1 MGFHPVCNDIYIA
14 LLTLGS
20 KIFYFAPCP
29 VSFFFLLLFLNS
41 IHFITILW
49 STIND
54 SISNEVIQFL
64 HLYDYLLKQRREN
77 WNWCRT
83 NSVAGSSFQVAYLRL
98 TVEIFR
104 NILYREICN
113 ITMTDVASGFI
124 NAKRERE
131 REDFIN
137 VVNNFMKFY
146 EIFNRGEK
154 SWLAIQFIV
163 LSYEI
168 KFNLI
173 DYCQHSKKNW
183 YQITIYY
190 LREVGTGDFKLFFL
204 S

>member
-1 MGFHPVCNDIYIA
+1 MSDVNVTRWFIRVGFHPVCNDTYIYRVINVRKENF
-14 LLTLGS
+14 LFT
-20 KIFYFAPCP
+20 PCR
-29 VSFFFLLLFLNS
+29 VSFFFFLFLNS

-124 NAKRERE
+124 NAKRERGRE
-131 REDFIN
+131 RGF
-137 VVNNFMKFY
+137 
-146 EIFNRGEK
+146 
-154 SWLAIQFIV
+154 
-163 LSYEI
+163 
-168 KFNLI
+168 
-173 DYCQHSKKNW
+173 H
-183 YQITIYY
+183 
-190 LREVGTGDFKLFFL
+190 
-204 S
+204 

>member
-1 MGFHPVCNDIYIA
+1 MGFHPVCNDIYIYIA
-14 LLTLGS
+14 LLTLGR
-20 KIFYFAPCP
+20 KISYSLLVAYL
-29 VSFFFLLLFLNS
+29 FFFFLFLNS

-83 NSVAGSSFQVAYLRL
+83 NSVGGSSFQVAYLRL

-124 NAKRERE
+124 NTKRERE
-131 REDFIN
+131 RERISLMSWIILW
-137 VVNNFMKFY
+137 NFMKFLI
-146 EIFNRGEK
+146 EAKNRD
-154 SWLAIQFIV
+154 SR
-163 LSYEI
+163 
-168 KFNLI
+168 FNL
-173 DYCQHSKKNW
+173 S
-183 YQITIYY
+183 
-190 LREVGTGDFKLFFL
+190 F
-204 S
+204 

>member
-1 MGFHPVCNDIYIA
+1 MLTLRVDSFVWDFILFVTIYIYIYRVINVRKENF
-14 LLTLGS
+14 LFT
-20 KIFYFAPCP
+20 PCR
-29 VSFFFLLLFLNS
+29 VSFFFFLFLNS

-83 NSVAGSSFQVAYLRL
+83 NSVGGSSFQVAYLRL

-124 NAKRERE
+124 NTKRERE
-131 REDFIN
+131 RERISLMSWIILW
-137 VVNNFMKFY
+137 NFMKFLI
-146 EIFNRGEK
+146 EAKNRD
-154 SWLAIQFIV
+154 SR
-163 LSYEI
+163 
-168 KFNLI
+168 FNLSN
-173 DYCQHSKKNW
+173 HRSK
-183 YQITIYY
+183 
-190 LREVGTGDFKLFFL
+190 LRN
-204 S
+204 